1 MLTTTLAIRAV
12 LAVLLSAA
20 SLTALLRDP
29 AAAMPLPT
37 SAEAAAPPAE
47 VWNGVQSSARHTAV
61 GNFDLAY
68 AVNDAPVVPAR
79 VCR

>member
-37 SAEAAAPPAE
+37 STEAAAPPAN
-47 VWNGVQSSARHTAV
+47 VWNGVQPPARHTAV

-68 AVNDAPVVPAR
+68 AVNDTPVAPAR